1 MLEKLEERLG
11 EKLEIKLE
19 EKIEAKLET
28 KLEAKLE
35 EKLEVKVDKKVEDK
49 FDTLKIKDR
58 INELFKKNYEN
69 TKEIQTLTIELNKTI
84 KITNENTILIIKEK
98 KTQKNIIKYI
108 AIFMTVIG
116 IIIFL
121 LLIYYV
127 IKKVFNT
134 NEKYL
139 YIDNSKEQKDK
150 DISNIEI

>member
-1 MLEKLEERLG
+1 M
-11 EKLEIKLE
+11 
-19 EKIEAKLET
+19 
-28 KLEAKLE
+28 
-35 EKLEVKVDKKVEDK
+35 
-49 FDTLKIKDR
+49 
-58 INELFKKNYEN
+58 
-69 TKEIQTLTIELNKTI
+69 NKTI

-121 LLIYYV
+121 LIIYYV

-134 NEKYL
+134 NKKYL

>member
-58 INELFKKNYEN
+58 INELFKKNYKN
-69 TKEIQTLTIELNKTI
+69 MFPTKSRQY
-84 KITNENTILIIKEK
+84 
-98 KTQKNIIKYI
+98 IIKY
-108 AIFMTVIG
+108 
-116 IIIFL
+116 
-121 LLIYYV
+121 
-127 IKKVFNT
+127 
-134 NEKYL
+134 
-139 YIDNSKEQKDK
+139 
-150 DISNIEI
+150 

>member
-1 MLEKLEERLG
+1 
-11 EKLEIKLE
+11 
-19 EKIEAKLET
+19 
-28 KLEAKLE
+28 
-35 EKLEVKVDKKVEDK
+35 
-49 FDTLKIKDR
+49 
-58 INELFKKNYEN
+58 
-69 TKEIQTLTIELNKTI
+69 
-84 KITNENTILIIKEK
+84 
-98 KTQKNIIKYI
+98 
-108 AIFMTVIG
+108 MTVIG

>member
-1 MLEKLEERLG
+1 M
-11 EKLEIKLE
+11 
-19 EKIEAKLET
+19 
-28 KLEAKLE
+28 
-35 EKLEVKVDKKVEDK
+35 
-49 FDTLKIKDR
+49 
-58 INELFKKNYEN
+58 
-69 TKEIQTLTIELNKTI
+69 NKTI
-84 KITNENTILIIKEK
+84 KITNENTILIIKKK

-108 AIFMTVIG
+108 AIFMAVIG